1 MGKRSR
7 HRDAKGARVRL
18 EELLARGDTRGAVE
32 AAKLLMREEPGA
44 ASESLAVRAY
54 AERIKALIAEGLG
67 REAAAI
73 AGIVRERFPAHVASW
88 TSLLEDARLAAG
100 DFDWILSEL
109 HAASDERRAALEERL
124 LPWITD
130 PSVIARASA
139 LDPTDPLARESRIVA
154 QVFEIVTSRI
164 ASPEEMTPLNDI
176 RRRSPL
182 APWKMLVRAIDAF
195 YGNQEERVA
204 ANVAAI
210 DARSPAAR
218 GGEILSVLTGK
229 RKAGRSSA
237 AERLIDR
244 ISGGRATIA
253 TQIRSI
259 EAAEKNDDRRR
270 LREELRALARS
281 FDKLSPYALE
291 QARLALLPIC
301 GLYFEPE
308 QIGTLF
314 RIGEND
320 VLMARYGVI
329 MMEAGGAPFAQP
341 LWFALADGLTKAK
354 KIEPWQA
361 SEIYLHALALADE
374 SDEFICR
381 DPSHGHPVEDD
392 LPDSAQV
399 IEKIIASK
407 PAPSVLARLAP
418 YLDRLETKEL
428 RRVLT
433 VWRKNDPNAPEPLV
447 RLLALTAKE
456 RRFDDALA
464 LIRKGDGLTIIDPD
478 YTRLRMRV
486 MLRKVEQLLAA
497 QKRSMAEA
505 LLAEVAR
512 RPEDLG
518 EDGGTYLLALEWAAA
533 PPEKASE
540 LLAELAGRGVVGEM
554 VMAEV
559 TGDLGMPF
567 ALPASH
573 PSPEDLL
580 AGVCR
585 GLALFRSADRLPRHS
600 GWLIERTKVYLDRAT
615 EGQLLS
621 IGSASFVC
629 RAMELAWAATA
640 QGLTMGGAMLHRF
653 LLLRAEVLIGTHAA
667 PRRTARAIEA
677 AHALAER
684 AHDSK
689 IMARATELAHGLLY
703 FRAFEERL
711 TPEEITSIVDDERTG
726 AMPQTRKQPRKK
738 AKRPPKSRSKPQSK
752 SEKGLFEP

>member
-7 HRDAKGARVRL
+7 HRDAKSARVRL
-18 EELLARGDTRGAVE
+18 EELLDKGDTRGAVE
-32 AAKLLMREEPGA
+32 AAKLMVREEPGA

-130 PSVIARASA
+130 PSVIAGASA

-154 QVFEIVTSRI
+154 EVFEIVTSRI

-182 APWKMLVRAIDAF
+182 SPWKMLVRAIDAF

-253 TQIRSI
+253 VQIRSI
-259 EAAEKNDDRRR
+259 EAAVKDDDRRR
-270 LREELRALARS
+270 LREELRSLARS

-320 VLMARYGVI
+320 ALMARYVVI
-329 MMEAGGAPFAQP
+329 MMEAGGAPFAQS
-341 LWFALADGLTKAK
+341 LWIAFADGLTESK

-361 SEIYLHALALADE
+361 SEIYLHALALEDE

-381 DPSHGHPVEDD
+381 DPSHGHTVED
-392 LPDSAQV
+392 LPDSAHL

-407 PAPSVLARLAP
+407 PAPSMLARLPP

-428 RRVLT
+428 KRVLT
-433 VWRKNDPNAPEPLV
+433 AWRKSDPNAPEPLV
-447 RLLALTAKE
+447 RLLALAAKQQ
-456 RRFDDALA
+456 RFDDALA
-464 LIRKGDGLTIIDPD
+464 LIRKGDGLKMIDPE

-486 MLRKVEQLLAA
+486 MLRKVEQHLAA
-497 QKRSMAEA
+497 QKRGAAVA

-540 LLAELAGRGVVGEM
+540 LLAELARRGVVGEI

-585 GLALFRSADRLPRHS
+585 GIALLRSADRLPRHS

-621 IGSASFVC
+621 IGSAAFVC
-629 RAMELAWAATA
+629 RAGELAWAATA
-640 QGLTMGGAMLHRF
+640 QGLTIGGAMLHRF
-653 LLLRAEVLIGTHAA
+653 LLLRAEILIGARA
-667 PRRTARAIEA
+667 EPRRTARAIEA

-684 AHDSK
+684 THDSE

-711 TPEEITSIVDDERTG
+711 APEEITSIVDHERTG

-738 AKRPPKSRSKPQSK
+738 AKRPPKPQSKPQSK